1 MTKSEAQKLIGKRF
15 LVSNSMRRGGET
27 FEIVA
32 ISEGQHFVLVKLN
45 DNSGHSGDNNDWL
58 VGDSSKLNGQN
69 AWWYKQDEGVILGKP
84 IKLIEDKVEE
94 PRLFS
99 FDDL

>member
-15 LVSNSMRRGGET
+15 LVNQDMRHEGKT

-32 ISEGQHFVLVKLN
+32 ISEGNNFILVKLD
-45 DNSGHSGDNNDWL
+45 DNIGHSGDNNEWL
-58 VGDSSKLNGQN
+58 VGDSTKLNGKN
-69 AWWYKQDEGVILGKP
+69 AWWYKQDEGVILDKP